1 LKQLCL
7 GVKIKKVYGPVLA
20 NLLGY
25 AAELLRTQLVIQ
37 FKNGGTKPER
47 VEIYLMVLCCS
58 LKAQLK
64 CDMITEAQLICGRSE
79 DLFLKTNIA
88 SSQPG
93 MINYFNYRM
102 KVIHQALLM
111 QFGAF
116 VQPYQNQ
123 FESDLGESKKE
134 ANLLCQKLSATI

>member
-1 LKQLCL
+1 M
-7 GVKIKKVYGPVLA
+7 LA
-20 NLLGY
+20 NLLGF
-25 AAELLRTQLVIQ
+25 ASELLRYQLVIQ
-37 FKNGGTKPER
+37 FQSGGTKPER
-47 VEIYLMVLCCS
+47 VEIYLMVICSS

-88 SSQPG
+88 QSHAG
-93 MINYFNYRM
+93 MINYLNYRM

-116 VQPYQNQ
+116 VQPTRNQ
-123 FESDLGESKKE
+123 FESDLCESKKE
-134 ANLLCQKLSATI
+134 ANQLCQKLSGII